1 VKGMTGDQERDEGR
15 VRLGLDFGV
24 SATVFAASGPGR
36 DTCTLEFQGISREFP
51 TPPGS
56 LPVHTVPSLV
66 EYRDGKPVRLGEEVV
81 RGGAADAPFTARWLR
96 RSLCDRSPVK
106 VPAGDGRMVR
116 YDEAVS
122 DLLLPLLLQALRE
135 NPGAALIIALPPEAP
150 AGYGDLLQR
159 VARHA
164 GALSCSMVGEY
175 DAVLAGYGYSP
186 ADGEPFVLLSFS
198 ETDLEVVVLSRSGLS
213 GTGAGGGSGLR
224 VLAQATGPVSCR
236 AIDGWIVQDILLK
249 FRLLESD
256 PRAARLMP
264 QVRYEAARLRECLPV
279 EGEKEVRLMDSVS
292 GKTFTALCT
301 TADLARIL
309 ADHEVI
315 PTLQDCIGRAL
326 SAMRM
331 RGGDAGRVRSVL
343 LLGAGCALP
352 AVQEAVR
359 SRFAGADVYAGHPL
373 DAVARGAA
381 EYTAPAP
388 AQDRISCS
396 YALRYW
402 DPAVQ
407 EHHYRFL
414 VHSGTRYPSA
424 GQVARIVI
432 SAAYDGQTLL
442 GIPLYEI
449 GGTAGG
455 AGTLI
460 ELVSD
465 TGGGVRL
472 AGPAQDAA
480 SPGLVVHA
488 NERSPTLLV
497 ATPPARKGEPR
508 FECTF
513 TIDPERNLCLS
524 ARDLVTGT
532 LQKVNTPVHRMT

>member
-1 VKGMTGDQERDEGR
+1 V
-15 VRLGLDFGV
+15 
-24 SATVFAASGPGR
+24 
-36 DTCTLEFQGISREFP
+36 IS
-51 TPPGS
+51 
-56 LPVHTVPSLV
+56 
-66 EYRDGKPVRLGEEVV
+66 
-81 RGGAADAPFTARWLR
+81 
-96 RSLCDRSPVK
+96 
-106 VPAGDGRMVR
+106 
-116 YDEAVS
+116 
-122 DLLLPLLLQALRE
+122 
-135 NPGAALIIALPPEAP
+135 
-150 AGYGDLLQR
+150 
-159 VARHA
+159 
-164 GALSCSMVGEY
+164 EY
-175 DAVLAGYGYSP
+175 DAALAGYGYSP
-186 ADGEPFVLLSFS
+186 PDGEPFVLITFS
-198 ETDLEVVVLSRSGLS
+198 ETDLEVGVFARDRHP
-213 GTGAGGGSGLR
+213 GTGAGGGSRLR
-224 VLAQATGPVSCR
+224 VLAQATGPVNCR
-236 AIDGWIVQDILLK
+236 AIDSWIVQDLLLK

-264 QVRYEAARLRECLPV
+264 EVWYEAARLREHLPV
-279 EGEKEVRLMDSVS
+279 AGEKEVRLTDTVS

-301 TADLARIL
+301 TADLARVL
-309 ADHEVI
+309 EDHEVI
-315 PTLQDCIGRAL
+315 PALQECISRAL

-331 RGGDAGRVRSVL
+331 RGGDAGEVRSVL

-352 AVQEAVR
+352 VVQETVR
-359 SRFAGADVYAGHPL
+359 SHFAGSEVHTGHLL

-381 EYTAPAP
+381 GYAAPAP
-388 AQDRISCS
+388 AQDRISRT

-449 GGTAGG
+449 GGNAEGG
-455 AGTLI
+455 MPQI
-460 ELVSD
+460 ELVSE

-472 AGPAQDAA
+472 AGPAQDAG
-480 SPGLVVHA
+480 SRGQVVHA

-532 LQKVNTPVHRMT
+532 LVKVNTPVHRMT

>member
-1 VKGMTGDQERDEGR
+1 MTVEQKQDGGGMQ
-15 VRLGLDFGV
+15 LGLDFGISV
-24 SATVFAASGPGR
+24 TVIAAAGPGR
-36 DTCTLEFQGISREFP
+36 NTRTLEFPGISREFP
-51 TPPGS
+51 APPGS
-56 LPVHTVPSLV
+56 APVCAVPSLV
-66 EYRDGKPVRLGEEVV
+66 EYRDGEPVRLGEEVLCE
-81 RGGAADAPFTARWLR
+81 GTADTPSTARWLR
-96 RSLCDRSPVK
+96 RSLFDKSSVQ

-116 YDEAVS
+116 CDEAAG
-122 DLLLPLLLQALRE
+122 DFLLPLLSQALQIY
-135 NPGAALIIALPPEAP
+135 PGAVLIIALPPEAP
-150 AGYGDLLQR
+150 AGYGELLQR
-159 VARHA
+159 VARSA
-164 GALSCSMVGEY
+164 GAPSCSMVSEY
-175 DAVLAGYGYSP
+175 DAALAGYGCSP
-186 ADGEPFVLLSFS
+186 AAGEPVVLLTLS
-198 ETDLEVVVLSRSGLS
+198 ETDLEVVVLTPGRLS
-213 GTGAGGGSGLR
+213 GTGHGGSSGLR
-224 VLAQATGPVSCR
+224 VLARATGPACCQ
-236 AIDGWIVQDILLK
+236 AIDSWIVQDLLMK

-256 PRAARLMP
+256 QRAVRLMP
-264 QVRYEAARLRECLPV
+264 QVRYEAARLREHLPV
-279 EGEKEVRLMDSVS
+279 TGEKEIRLTDTVS
-292 GKTFTALCT
+292 GKTFTALFT
-301 TADLARIL
+301 TADLGRVL

-315 PTLQDCIGRAL
+315 PALLECIDRAL
-326 SAMRM
+326 SALRM
-331 RGGDAGRVRSVL
+331 RGGDFGPVRSVL

-352 AVQEAVR
+352 AVQDAVR
-359 SRFAGADVYAGHPL
+359 SRFLDAVVYADHPL

-381 EYTAPAP
+381 AYAAPAP
-388 AQDRISCS
+388 AQDRIACS

-455 AGTLI
+455 SMPQI

-472 AGPAQDAA
+472 AGPAQDAE
-480 SPGLVVHA
+480 SPGQVVHA

-497 ATPPARKGEPR
+497 ATPPARKDEPR

-532 LQKVNTPVHRMT
+532 LVKVNALVHRLT